1 MRAPGLHI
9 FMLLCLAL
17 SAANAPAQ
25 DSRQSVTFELELS
38 KERLGVNER
47 LTADFVMNRDGDNFI
62 PPAFDGFRVLMGP
75 SQAISSSWI
84 NGVRSYSKT
93 YSYVLQPLS
102 KGQLTIGQASIE
114 IEGNTYK
121 TSPKKVTVTDAVSNP
136 NGAPSV
142 DQIADESLHLV
153 AEVSRADPYLNEP
166 VSVVYKLYV
175 SPSVNVSNFRPLD
188 NPKYNNFWSQDI
200 PLTRYQVEE
209 GLFEGKPYRYVILKR
224 VVLYP
229 QKSGALEIEP
239 LALDVSLEVPTEK
252 VDFFGNRI
260 YGRANK
266 VVSAG
271 QRTIQVRPLPE
282 AGKPEGFSGAVGEF
296 TFGVTTTKEVLNAS
310 ESLQARVSVS
320 GKGNLKLFQLP
331 RLTLPSSLEV
341 YEPEFSESVR
351 TTIAG
356 MQGSVTE
363 EYTIVPSF
371 QGKYPIPS
379 LSFSYFNPKTEQY
392 EVLRSEEITIN
403 VEEGPVAAVTPPATG
418 QEPARQAVQAGE
430 QFYFLKLRP
439 GLQARQWTPFFGS
452 VSHLAW
458 LLGPLLLIPLF
469 LVLRKK
475 QKEREADFEGMRIK
489 KANRLSRKYLSRAK
503 TALGDKEAFY
513 VALEKALHNYLK
525 AKLSI
530 ETSEFSKDK
539 IHSLLSEKKVKEP
552 TIAGFVSL
560 LENCERAR
568 YSPFS
573 QVQMEQDYQKAG
585 EVITALDKEL

>member
-1 MRAPGLHI
+1 MRALSRHI
-9 FMLLCLAL
+9 ILFICLAL
-17 SAANAPAQ
+17 SAGAVWAQ
-25 DSRQSVTFELELS
+25 DSRLSVTFEVALS

-47 LTADFVMNRDGDNFI
+47 LRADFVMNRDGDNFR
-62 PPAFDGFRVLMGP
+62 PPSFDGFRVLMGP
-75 SQAISSSWI
+75 SQSISSSWI

-102 KGQLTIGQASIE
+102 RGELTIGQASIE
-114 IEGNTYK
+114 IDGNTYK
-121 TSPKKVTVTDAVSNP
+121 TPPKKVTITDAVSNP
-136 NGAPSV
+136 NGAPSL

-153 AEVSRADPYLNEP
+153 AEVSKADPYLNEP
-166 VSVVYKLYV
+166 VTVVYKLFV

-209 GLFEGKPYRYVILKR
+209 GLFEGKPYRSVILKR

-260 YGRANK
+260 YGSTNK

-271 QRTIQVRPLPE
+271 ERTIQVRPLPE
-282 AGKPEGFSGAVGEF
+282 AGKPEGFNGAVGEF
-296 TFGVTTTKEVLNAS
+296 TFEVTTTKNVLNAS
-310 ESLQARVSVS
+310 ESLQARVTVA

-341 YEPEFSESVR
+341 YDPEFTESVR
-351 TTIAG
+351 TTLSG

-379 LSFSYFNPKTEQY
+379 LSFSYFNPKTGQY
-392 EVLRSEEITIN
+392 EVLRSGEITLN
-403 VEEGPVAAVTPPATG
+403 VEEGPVAAATPAGSGEEQP
-418 QEPARQAVQAGE
+418 RQAVQGGK

-439 GLQARQWTPFFGS
+439 GLQARQWAPFFGTRG
-452 VSHLAW
+452 HLAW
-458 LLGPLLLIPLF
+458 LFGPLLLIPLF
-469 LVLRKK
+469 LLLRKK

-489 KANRLSRKYLSRAK
+489 KANRLARRYLSRAK
-503 TALGDKEAFY
+503 KALGDKEAFY

-525 AKLSI
+525 AKLAI
-530 ETSEFSKDK
+530 ETSEFTKDK
-539 IHSLLSEKKVKEP
+539 IHTLLSEKKVKEQA
-552 TIAGFVSL
+552 ISGFVSL